1 MFFQC
6 KFTYLSSKFF
16 LTWNMTIPKLFWEIK
31 NVKEQLSSQTQVLTS
46 FSEPIANFLLL
57 MIFMATFLHVFLSK
71 ASFTSPQ
78 APLQGNTQKVIVR
91 LWF

>member
-1 MFFQC
+1 MHIRVSEQQI
-6 KFTYLSSKFF
+6 LPDIENDNN
-16 LTWNMTIPKLFWEIK
+16 LDNPRLFWEIK
-31 NVKEQLSSQTQVLTS
+31 NAKEQMSSQTQVLTTS

-78 APLQGNTQKVIVR
+78 APLQGKS
-91 LWF
+91 